1 MVTSIASPKE
11 ADLRV
16 LLGKSYENWIG
27 TIRALQEVYPQLTCL
42 WKTAKIDFGHVCL
55 LRHKKRTLL
64 YLLPEKGRVLAAV
77 VLGQRAFELA
87 MGSSLP
93 DSIKTL
99 LSEAR
104 PYVEGR
110 GIRFPVTSI
119 ADISVVAKLVEIK
132 TTPIK
137 PLRRSP

>member
-1 MVTSIASPKE
+1 
-11 ADLRV
+11 
-16 LLGKSYENWIG
+16 LGKSYENWID
-27 TIRALQEVYPQLTCL
+27 TIRALQVVYPQLTCL

-55 LRHKKRTLL
+55 LQHKKRTLL
-64 YLLPEKGRVLAAV
+64 YLLPEKNRVLAAV
-77 VLGQRAFELA
+77 VLGQRAYELA
-87 MGSSLP
+87 LESSLP
-93 DSIKTL
+93 DSIKKL

-119 ADISVVAKLVEIK
+119 ADISVVTKLVEIK

-137 PLRRSP
+137 PVRRSP